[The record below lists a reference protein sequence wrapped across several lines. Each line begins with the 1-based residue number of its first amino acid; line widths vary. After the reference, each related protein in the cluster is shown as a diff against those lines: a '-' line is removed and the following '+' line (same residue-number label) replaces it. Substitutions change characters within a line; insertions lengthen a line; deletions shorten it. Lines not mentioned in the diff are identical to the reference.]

1 MKSTGAC
8 NVNLPEA
15 VFDLDY
21 PGQYMRRIKSVS
33 LSMPCVVGPY
43 TTVSCKL
50 SLVSNRYRKNTNLLG
65 GGSDADKY
73 KEQAGGDT
81 RFVYNIGTI
90 QSIAT
95 SGAQN
100 DSGLFELNFRDD
112 RYLPFEGAGAV
123 GTWRIEMPA
132 KFRQFDPNSI
142 TDVVIHLKYT
152 ARDGGSTF
160 RTTVE
165 NALRELLNAMDLHS
179 GVTGLYRAFN
189 LRQEFPEAWYQL
201 KSTNSTTLNLGAD
214 KLPYFSTGHTPAVA
228 SASWIGK
235 LAGSPAT
242 YAMLLD
248 GVGFNLNKDPNF
260 GGLCKGDSAAI
271 TLGTAFT
278 LSAASTADLEDLL
291 LVVKYSLG
299 S

>member
-1 MKSTGAC
+1 
-8 NVNLPEA
+8 VNLPEP

-33 LSMPCVVGPY
+33 LSIPCVAGPY
-43 TTVSCKL
+43 TSVSCKL
-50 SLVSNRYRKNTNLLG
+50 SLTSNKYRKTTGLMG

-73 KEQAGGDT
+73 KEQATGDT

-100 DSGLFELNFRDD
+100 DSGLFELNFHDE

-123 GTWRIEMPA
+123 GAWRIEMPA
-132 KFRQFDPNSI
+132 KFRQFDPNTI
-142 TDVVIHLKYT
+142 TDVIIHLKYT

-165 NALRELLNAMDLHS
+165 NALRDLLNVMDLHS
-179 GVTGLYRAFN
+179 GVSGLYRAFN

-201 KSTNSTTLNLGAD
+201 KTTKSTTLTLGAD
-214 KLPYFSTGHTPAVA
+214 KLPYFSAGHTPAGA
-228 SASWIGK
+228 SASWIGR
-235 LAGSPAT
+235 LDGSPST
-242 YAMLLD
+242 YTMQLD
-248 GVGFNLNKDPNF
+248 AVDFNLNKDSNF

-278 LSAASTADLEDLL
+278 LSATSTTDLEDLL
-291 LVVKYSLG
+291 LVIKYSLG